1 MRNLIFTFLILTVFF
16 GCEDEEAS
24 NDISDLSL
32 VGNWDVNL
40 EIFEES
46 SGCNGTPD
54 ESLSGTLVFTEPT
67 ITTSMNYMGYS
78 YNANFDYTLNSSN
91 NEISM

>member
-1 MRNLIFTFLILTVFF
+1 MRNLIFRFLTLIVFF

-24 NDISDLSL
+24 NVTSDLSL

-40 EIFEES
+40 EIFEGS

-54 ESLSGTLVFTEPT
+54 ESLSGTLVFT
-67 ITTSMNYMGYS
+67 
-78 YNANFDYTLNSSN
+78 
-91 NEISM
+91 